1 MVSNTWG
8 LSDLKPLRLRHL
20 RYTYILNFNQS
31 YWVVDCCE
39 HISTHR
45 PRSQN
50 LSWLSPGRVVQTVTW
65 AVSSQ
70 QSTSGIGSD
79 PIPNHFAH
87 TTDERTPCWTL
98 SWTNQRCRMIFH
110 LQAPYFCTPFRWKM
124 PPCLVL
130 VDQTVDERNPVPVN
144 MKNMPSVLGF
154 HTYICICMNWCR
166 VSSINHT
173 NLFFYKNQGQLDP
186 SQFGPPIIR
195 DPLPLWHQL
204 VSWYLLRPCMC
215 MTCLSAQEYLAV
227 YHKML
232 FPHLG
237 GGAVWLVTSFRSFPN
252 PLVEI

>member
-8 LSDLKPLRLRHL
+8 LSDLRPLRLRHL

-154 HTYICICMNWCR
+154 HKYICICMNWCR

-173 NLFFYKNQGQLDP
+173 NLFFIKIKVNLILLNLALP
-186 SQFGPPIIR
+186 SSAILSLSDINLSADISSDHACAWLAFRHKSTWLFIIR
-195 DPLPLWHQL
+195 CFFLIL
-204 VSWYLLRPCMC
+204 V
-215 MTCLSAQEYLAV
+215 AV
-227 YHKML
+227 Q
-232 FPHLG
+232 FD
-237 GGAVWLVTSFRSFPN
+237 
-252 PLVEI
+252 